1 MGKNRN
7 QNNLLVE
14 IMIAVLFFALCSTVI
29 LETFMAAR
37 QFNHKSGV
45 ESRALAA
52 VQDINEQ
59 LYAAEDAEEL
69 LQEIGFE
76 KAENEWLRDDGEYRL
91 KLVLDE
97 RDSGTGMLRT
107 SKIQAMYDDK
117 VFAEIPGARYLPGGG
132 AQ

>member
-52 VQDINEQ
+52 VQDVNEQ
-59 LYAAEDAEEL
+59 LYAADDAAALLREL
-69 LQEIGFE
+69 GFE
-76 KAENEWLRDDGEYRL
+76 QAQDGWLREDDEYRL
-91 KLVLDE
+91 KLVLNE
-97 RDSGTGMLRT
+97 ENAGAGILRT
-107 SKIQAMYDDK
+107 TRIQAMYDDE
-117 VFAEIPGARYLPGGG
+117 VFAEFPGARYLPGGG
-132 AQ
+132 EQ

>member
-1 MGKNRN
+1 MSKSRN

-45 ESRALAA
+45 ESRAIETM
-52 VQDINEQ
+52 QDINEQ
-59 LYAAEDAEEL
+59 FYAADDTAEL
-69 LQEIGFE
+69 LQKAGFE
-76 KAENEWLRDDGEYRL
+76 QLQDEWVRDYGEYRL
-91 KLVLDE
+91 KLVFE
-97 RDSGTGMLRT
+97 EESSGAGILRT
-107 SKIQAMYDDK
+107 NRIQAMYDDE

-132 AQ
+132 VQ